1 MPLIDTKCS
10 DVMRS
15 RWWSTDW
22 SFLEFCIQLDIK
34 GRKTRIEYLI
44 IVIVN
49 FSQQLACSSK
59 ILNGTWY
66 CNEMLMNYFISF
78 HWKLMSVSFSV
89 WGKFCFPDQRC
100 RPLASFSK
108 LILFIGVFAHVS
120 WLPFQLLLKKMWEG
134 EEYLFPEGCSKTV
147 VACTILDEWSI
158 SIHHKT
164 LSQRKTWEVKIMVN
178 IL

>member
-1 MPLIDTKCS
+1 MS
-10 DVMRS
+10 S

-22 SFLEFCIQLDIK
+22 SFLEFCVQLDIK
-34 GRKTRIEYLI
+34 GRKNRIEYLI

-59 ILNGTWY
+59 ILNRTWY
-66 CNEMLMNYFISF
+66 CNEILMNYFISF

-89 WGKFCFPDQRC
+89 WGKFCFPDQQY
-100 RPLASFSK
+100 RPLASFAK

-120 WLPFQLLLKKMWEG
+120 WLPFQLLLRKMWEG
-134 EEYLFPEGCSKTV
+134 EQHLFPEGCSKTV
-147 VACTILDEWSI
+147 IACTILDEWSI
-158 SIHHKT
+158 SIQRKT
-164 LSQRKTWEVKIMVN
+164 LSERKTREVKIMVN